1 MLTLKK
7 SPFILGLQVNDF
19 YIIDRNASC
28 TSCDNPVKPL
38 GPEIKVEI
46 NVPESPGGKVDAAA
60 AV

>member
-7 SPFILGLQVNDF
+7 SPFILGSQVNDF

-38 GPEIKVEI
+38 GPEIKVPI
-46 NVPESPGGKVDAAA
+46 NVNESLGKVDAAA